1 MKKILFFCLLFI
13 GINSIK
19 SQTYELNFDAKVIKS
34 YGSLKKGTIVH
45 IKSMKHEV
53 VYGVEKS
60 INEKVTITTTNSK
73 PLHTYILETDQG
85 DVTVKDKLEQVLE
98 VDYKD
103 AQNFWDVQ
111 IIFNVLEQLSKKGIQ
126 EDLRAEME
134 DDALEYINRVQLSG
148 LAFDDPYLESYI
160 YGVISKLVPSV
171 LIDGRPGN
179 VNLLIVSNP
188 TANAAMFPN
197 GSLLITTGLISLLH
211 SEEELAAVLA
221 HEIAHFV
228 LDHSVQNYNKM
239 QTRIKR
245 AEFWA
250 GFATVMT
257 GVAEGVA
264 AVKNPYY
271 IPGGATIAVAAASSQ
286 IALEVCKRLGMEY
299 NRAQESEADELA
311 VELMN
316 VMGYDSNALATALSR
331 IEDTMKQERSIE
343 MYFASDHPALVD
355 RIKKAGTPS
364 NKRDKDF
371 EKIISFAVSNAASMK
386 IQDRR
391 FRQALPLLSQNIS
404 NNVAVADDYIQKANC
419 LLYLRNDNNA
429 YTEVNS
435 LIKEAKVLA
444 PDNINIY
451 KPEILVL
458 LRNKDYKKATALLL
472 EYKERLSKMMVID
485 NNLPEDIWS
494 NAYRFANSE
503 FHWAENMAVKLRS
516 F

>member
-1 MKKILFFCLLFI
+1 MNKVFLFCLFFVSVSL
-13 GINSIK
+13 ING
-19 SQTYELNFDAKVIKS
+19 QTFKLDFDAQVVKNYDI
-34 YGSLKKGTIVH
+34 LKKGTTVH
-45 IKSMKHEV
+45 VKSMTHNVTFETIPGSNALKP
-53 VYGVEKS
+53 
-60 INEKVTITTTNSK
+60 IN
-73 PLHTYILETDQG
+73 TYTLNTDVG
-85 DVTVKDKLEQVLE
+85 DVKVKDKLEKVLE
-98 VDYKD
+98 VKYKN

-111 IIFNVLEQLSKKGIQ
+111 ILFNVLEQLSKKGIQ

-134 DDALEYINRVQLSG
+134 EDALEYINRVQNNG

-160 YGVISKLVPSV
+160 YGIISKLVPSV

-179 VNLLIVSNP
+179 VNLLIESNP

-197 GSLLITTGLISLLH
+197 GSLVITTGLISLLH

-228 LDHSVQNYNKM
+228 LDHSVQNYNKI

-264 AVKNPYY
+264 AANNPYY

-286 IALEVCKRLGMEY
+286 IAAEVCKRLGMEY
-299 NRAQESEADELA
+299 NRSQESEADELA
-311 VELMN
+311 SELMK

-331 IEDTMKQERSIE
+331 IEETMKQERSIE
-343 MYFASDHPALVD
+343 MYFASDHPALVE
-355 RIKKAGTPS
+355 RIKKAGTPT
-364 NKRDKDF
+364 NKIDKDF

-391 FRQALPLLSQNIS
+391 FRQALPLLSQNIT
-404 NNVAVADDYIQKANC
+404 NKVATADDYIQKANC
-419 LLYLRNDNNA
+419 LLYLRNDNDV
-429 YTEVNS
+429 YSEIS
-435 LIKEAKVLA
+435 LLIKEAKQLA
-444 PDNINIY
+444 PTNINIF

-458 LRNKDYKKATALLL
+458 LRQKKYKEASALLL
-472 EYKERLSKMMVID
+472 EYKDRLSKMKVRDD
-485 NNLPEDIWS
+485 NFPEAIWLYTY
-494 NAYRFANSE
+494 AFANSE
-503 FHWAENMAVKLRS
+503 FLWTENMIAKLRS